1 MKKIYWI
8 RRTIFILVIFAL
20 GALLSSEPPTWLV
33 IGFPC
38 VAMLLLMIYDEAL
51 FELREQK
58 EPTPF
63 SASVSSTKK

>member
-8 RRTIFILVIFAL
+8 RRTSFILVIFAL

-38 VAMLLLMIYDEAL
+38 VSMLLLMIYDEAV
-51 FELREQK
+51 FELRSR
-58 EPTPF
+58 T
-63 SASVSSTKK
+63 VKK

>member
-8 RRTIFILVIFAL
+8 RRTTFILVIFAL

-38 VAMLLLMIYDEAL
+38 VAMLLLMIYDEAA
-51 FELREQK
+51 FELRSR
-58 EPTPF
+58 T
-63 SASVSSTKK
+63 VKK